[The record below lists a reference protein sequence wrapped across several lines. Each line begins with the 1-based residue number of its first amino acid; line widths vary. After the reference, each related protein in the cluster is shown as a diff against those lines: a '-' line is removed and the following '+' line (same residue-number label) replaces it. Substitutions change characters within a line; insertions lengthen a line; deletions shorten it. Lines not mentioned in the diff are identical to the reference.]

1 MKWKLSAQFFS
12 VKFAGVSAD
21 DLEQRLAEK
30 ADHTLISSSNNSVG
44 SKLCGTSM
52 VSPSIKSW
60 LSKSLKKTKLESSEG
75 QRLVDSTSVK
85 NSDTGKVS
93 IFQGNRLPCKRK
105 LINEDSE
112 DSGSF
117 ERLAKRQRVQDSPI
131 KVSELRSPRKLEIKQ
146 SPRKIPP
153 TLTGIVVDCV
163 RIKLSWGN
171 VNLHIYVWGTR
182 KIKVYVYGNKCT
194 CNS

>member
-1 MKWKLSAQFFS
+1 MSAQFFS

-44 SKLCGTSM
+44 NKLCSTSM

-75 QRLVDSTSVK
+75 QRSVDSTSVK

-117 ERLAKRQRVQDSPI
+117 ERFAKRQRVQDSPI

-163 RIKLSWGN
+163 RIKVGEMSIYIYMCGIQEIIRCMYMVIN
-171 VNLHIYVWGTR
+171 VHAILLRI
-182 KIKVYVYGNKCT
+182 
-194 CNS
+194 